1 MRDPPLRGVGGGWKY
16 SRGIE
21 MAAAPPSV
29 PRERGKGWG
38 NGGSDERIFWRPPTG
53 VNIPLQ
59 RQERQGEN
67 SSPAYL
73 VCHRNSLKTGE
84 NYQLVPPEC
93 TSWRDTHR
101 ERVHRH
107 GPRDFGLKV
116 RRGEGGKTC
125 KTHTHTDI
133 HDTGKWC
140 GMKPETCSSK
150 LGGSFWY
157 SWTAASGRHSASQE
171 RRAVP
176 AAVGAFHLGL
186 VLITNIWIKVW
197 FPPLPPPPIFTWSL
211 I

>member
-73 VCHRNSLKTGE
+73 VCHRNSLKTSE
-84 NYQLVPPEC
+84 NYQLAPPEC

-125 KTHTHTDI
+125 KTHTHTQI
-133 HDTGKWC
+133 Y
-140 GMKPETCSSK
+140 MI
-150 LGGSFWY
+150 
-157 SWTAASGRHSASQE
+157 QE
-171 RRAVP
+171 NGVAWNQKP
-176 AAVGAFHLGL
+176 AALNWVGHFGIPGL
-186 VLITNIWIKVW
+186 LLVDATARLRKDEQSPLQWELSIWAS
-197 FPPLPPPPIFTWSL
+197 F
-211 I
+211 